1 MLGEALLQC
10 QNVGL
15 VSKFLSDTPGV
26 ERFKLSHSD
35 KMRCSGV
42 MDGTEALRRYAV
54 FTHPA
59 SPIPHPVK
67 VPHPA
72 SPIPVLTHPPSPIPH
87 PESCV

>member
-54 FTHPA
+54 FAHPA
-59 SPIPHPVK
+59 SPIPVLTQP
-67 VPHPA
+67 P